1 MRRVTGTWSLLFIVF
16 PNCPLLLVW
25 PGGSGQGAY
34 GDRGRIPAAPAPLA
48 TDLWPMEA
56 WLVGRCCLWLWRI
69 LLVISRMLCSVT
81 VLGNITNFYVAYCAW
96 PRRKKKKETGM
107 ERSGKTPSALRRAS
121 WSCES
126 CSEGELVLR
135 ELLRRRT
142 YCCCGM
148 PLLLD
153 CCWNICTYCFVSVYI
168 WSQNVLRLDDYP
180 CHWARCR
187 PSGLFG
193 QVITVLDSTS
203 CHVPTLKRFKVLTW
217 RLNSKFLTLHM
228 QWTVMILIWKP
239 SNPIEYLEGIR

>member
-1 MRRVTGTWSLLFIVF
+1 MADGGLAGRT
-16 PNCPLLLVW
+16 LLLMALEDPAGDLKNALLCHCLGFYHQLLCCLLCLTPQEKEKRNRHGKKW
-25 PGGSGQGAY
+25 QDTLCSPSGQ
-34 GDRGRIPAAPAPLA
+34 
-48 TDLWPMEA
+48 
-56 WLVGRCCLWLWRI
+56 
-69 LLVISRMLCSVT
+69 
-81 VLGNITNFYVAYCAW
+81 
-96 PRRKKKKETGM
+96 
-107 ERSGKTPSALRRAS
+107 
-121 WSCES
+121 
-126 CSEGELVLR
+126 LVLR

-239 SNPIEYLEGIR
+239 SNPIEYLERIR